1 MLNFMLKTRQN
12 RLCCVHM
19 PRQRS
24 QKAHT
29 LTTTS
34 SNGCRAFCPRST
46 ETASC
51 KGRGMQPST
60 AGFQLVENTWNYF
73 NQSSLLMHNH
83 VLPHTNGAAISE
95 QRLEFENH
103 LLSAIN
109 AQRCHALK
117 PNKHTNCPWGPTY
130 RRIKRRQDADYHK
143 LFAQSSW
150 YLLWLPRHARPKPNP
165 PS

>member
-1 MLNFMLKTRQN
+1 MGNATESTYACNQQRR
-12 RLCCVHM
+12 RLQSRPRTTNEVSIM
-19 PRQRS
+19 QRQRHAAIYRRLS
-24 QKAHT
+24 TGRKHT
-29 LTTTS
+29 ELL
-34 SNGCRAFCPRST
+34 
-46 ETASC
+46 
-51 KGRGMQPST
+51 QP
-60 AGFQLVENTWNYF
+60 NP
-73 NQSSLLMHNH
+73 LLMHNH
-83 VLPHTNGAAISE
+83 VLPHTNGAAISQ